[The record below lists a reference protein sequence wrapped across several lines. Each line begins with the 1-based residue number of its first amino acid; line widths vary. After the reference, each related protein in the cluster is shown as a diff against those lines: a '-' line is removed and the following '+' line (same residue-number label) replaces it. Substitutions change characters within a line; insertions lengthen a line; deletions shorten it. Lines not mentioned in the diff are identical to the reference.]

1 MRRRPEATDSERIE
15 QRFSAATELRA
26 LSRGRY
32 TGAALQVGISFLEG
46 VLEAAIL
53 TLFARLALRAVDTD
67 ADFVFIPGLGERS
80 LMAGLLTLVALIAAR
95 LGSGLLNAFL
105 SSRLQHNLVRTIRHE
120 ALNAYSGSSWLSQ
133 SNLDDGD
140 VQQLVVNVP
149 NGISGQL
156 AGLLINVG
164 HIAIM
169 VSMLGYSMLT
179 DAQLTASLILVI
191 ILSTFLLRPLR
202 ALIKRAAKRALV
214 HQKALSSGVA
224 QLTAIRFE
232 AQAFGLT
239 EATARPL
246 HDVVET
252 DADQSE
258 RLSRLKGSVVPLYT
272 TVTYLAVSLSILVLL
287 NTDANSLERT
297 GPILLVVLRSL
308 SYGTAIQQAASSLA
322 SLRPSLELFR
332 DRVDDLRS
340 GEVLWGTAP
349 LERFNSFQFDGVTF
363 AYPECKETAVRGINF
378 EITRGMR
385 VGIVGPSGSGKS
397 TAIRLLLGLF
407 QPQLGFLLVNEK
419 PIHDYTRKSWTE
431 RIGVVPQDGHILPAS
446 IAENIR
452 FFREGIT
459 EDDIWL
465 ALEIAD
471 LRKEIEAMPD
481 GLRTQ
486 LGPGHRSLSG
496 GQQQRLTIARAFAGR
511 PDLVVMDEPTSS
523 IDALSEAAIS
533 SAINRIPQEVTVV
546 LVSHRPKILEG
557 CNILLTIEDGA
568 LTGVGSPAE
577 MFETSRYL
585 RTLTELPEM

>member
-1 MRRRPEATDSERIE
+1 MSKSERLE
-15 QRFSAATELRA
+15 RPFSAATELRQ

-32 TGAALQVGISFLEG
+32 TRGVFQIVISFLEG
-46 VLEAAIL
+46 GLEAAIL

-67 ADFVFIPGLGERS
+67 ANSVFIPGLGERS
-80 LMAGLLTLVALIAAR
+80 LMAGLVVLVALIAAR
-95 LGSGLLNAFL
+95 LGTGLLTAFL
-105 SSRLQHNLVRTIRHE
+105 SSRLQHALVRTIRHD
-120 ALNAYSGSSWLSQ
+120 ALDAYSRSSWLSQ

-202 ALIKRAAKRALV
+202 ALIKRASKRALV
-214 HQKALSSGVA
+214 HQKNLSSGVA

-232 AQAFGLT
+232 AQTFGLT

-246 HDVVET
+246 HDAVET
-252 DADQSE
+252 DAYHSE
-258 RLSRLKGSVVPLYT
+258 RLTQLKGSVVPLYT

-287 NTDANSLERT
+287 STDANSVERT

-308 SYGTAIQQAASSLA
+308 SYGTAIQQAASGLA
-322 SLRPSLELFR
+322 GLRPSLEFFR
-332 DRVDDLRS
+332 HRVEDLRS
-340 GEVLWGTAP
+340 GQVSWGTAR
-349 LERFNSFQFDGVTF
+349 LERFNSFQFDRVTF
-363 AYPECKETAVRGINF
+363 AYPECEETAVREINF
-378 EITRGMR
+378 EIIRGMR

-397 TAIRLLLGLF
+397 TAVRLLLGLF
-407 QPQLGFLLVNEK
+407 QPQLGVLLVNGK
-419 PIHDYTRKSWTE
+419 PIHDYTRESWTDK
-431 RIGVVPQDGHILPAS
+431 IGIVPQDAHILPAS

-452 FFREGIT
+452 FFRAGIT

-481 GLRTQ
+481 GLKTQ
-486 LGPGHRSLSG
+486 LGPGYRSLSG

-523 IDALSEAAIS
+523 VDAVSEAAIS
-533 SAINRIPQEVTVV
+533 DSITRIPQEVTVV
-546 LVSHRPKILEG
+546 LVSHRPRILEG
-557 CNILLTIEDGA
+557 CNILLTIEDGE
-568 LTGVGSPAE
+568 LTGAGSPAE
-577 MFETSRYL
+577 MFESSRYL
-585 RTLTELPEM
+585 RTLTEASEM